1 MKGQVC
7 EAGTIMT
14 CFQVCSLC
22 VCLHLDDLE
31 WSWCY
36 NVVVDGRNRL
46 RKRVGIVISALK
58 LLMSV

>member
-22 VCLHLDDLE
+22 VCLHHMILRCLG
-31 WSWCY
+31 
-36 NVVVDGRNRL
+36 VVMIVDGRNRL